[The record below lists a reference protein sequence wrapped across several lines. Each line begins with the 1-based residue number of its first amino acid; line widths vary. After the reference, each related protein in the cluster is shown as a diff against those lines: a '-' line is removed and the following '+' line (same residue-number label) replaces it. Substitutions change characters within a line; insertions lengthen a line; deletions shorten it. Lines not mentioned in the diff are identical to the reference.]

1 MQGLSCVFFFPL
13 LSGEEEEEGYPLD
26 AHKCR
31 YERRSRIDG
40 LPRKYKDRWKDTG
53 HVPSMCK
60 AEDRL
65 GTLTWVFRH
74 CPLR

>member
-1 MQGLSCVFFFPL
+1 MFFFPL
-13 LSGEEEEEGYPLD
+13 LNGEEEGEGYPLD

-31 YERRSRIDG
+31 YEHRPRIDD
-40 LPRKYKDRWKDTG
+40 LPRKYRDRWKDIRRF
-53 HVPSMCK
+53 PSMCK
-60 AEDRL
+60 AGDRL